1 MTSEQLIGR
10 VAVAYLRSRLSAD
23 DMSGVARFILDC
35 MTADQTAAVA
45 KAILADPGIS
55 QLIELKLP
63 WNFIGGY
70 GLPEEILTKER
81 TTYFRNADCQK
92 PALLVANTGDD
103 EEQSLKELVPVGGP
117 QLQSLPELWVNLA
130 AENLAITDQ
139 HKKWWVKALQSLLE
153 VRSFSLDTYAE
164 YILQTQQAIEGGHP
178 ILHAL
183 GFALP
188 ALRTPRD
195 TTYFTSLSEKTASY
209 ASKWKALY
217 TQPIISDII
226 TSRKVKFLKVL
237 YSQILYS

>member
-1 MTSEQLIGR
+1 MTSDQLIGG
-10 VAVAYLRSRLSAD
+10 VGLVYLRNRLSED
-23 DMSGVARFILDC
+23 EQTGVARFILDGL
-35 MTADQTAAVA
+35 TADQTAAVA
-45 KAILADPGIS
+45 KAILVDPHLS
-55 QLIELKLP
+55 PLIEIKLP
-63 WNFIGGY
+63 WNFVWSY

-130 AENLAITDQ
+130 GANLAISDQ
-139 HKKWWVKALQSLLE
+139 HRKWWVKALQSLLD

-164 YILQTQQAIEGGHP
+164 YILQTQQAIADGHP

-195 TTYFTSLSEKTASY
+195 TTYFTSLSEKTAGY
-209 ASKWKALY
+209 ASKWKTLY
-217 TQPIISDII
+217 TQVI
-226 TSRKVKFLKVL
+226 
-237 YSQILYS
+237 